1 MGASPIVGT
10 HWNSN
15 MTPKEKVYAVPAEQI
30 RHLYNKSTSL
40 SYICYKLNLGGCHH
54 NKWLKQRFVEEGLDP
69 EKFNKLQIKRRIM
82 VCKLADELKV

>member
-1 MGASPIVGT
+1 
-10 HWNSN
+10 

-30 RHLYNKSTSL
+30 RYLYNKSTSL

-54 NKWLKQRFVEEGLDP
+54 NKWLKQRFAEEGLDP
-69 EKFNKLQIKRRIM
+69 EKFNKLQTKRRIM